1 MYRLVGGFSALVV
14 AMTTVLVCVPLYV
27 LGVIRLVIPISSMR
41 RWLAYPM
48 DVVIDVW
55 VSSFRWLIRT
65 CRLIDIQVELP
76 AQLGNRSDWQVIVCN
91 HQSWV
96 DIIVLQVSF
105 RDVAPVLKFFTK
117 RELIWVPFVGLAMW
131 FLGFPYVYRARSSGS
146 SLSTTQK
153 ETNEAVLKREGR
165 RFLEKPVSVINFV
178 EGTRFTVVK
187 RDTQGSPFENLLH
200 PRRGGLLQTLV
211 VLEDRVETVLNATI
225 KYQDRVPGF
234 WELLSGQTGSVQLSV
249 EEIPKPTT
257 DQEELT
263 TWLNELWHEKDRQLA
278 SNHKAIAG

>member
-1 MYRLVGGFSALVV
+1 MHRLVGGFSAFVV
-14 AMTTVLVCVPLYV
+14 AMTTVLVCIPLYV
-27 LGVIRLVIPISSMR
+27 LGILRLVIPITRFR

-55 VSSFRWLIRT
+55 VSSFRWLIST
-65 CRLIDIQVELP
+65 CRLIDIRVEIP
-76 AQLGNRSDWQVIVCN
+76 PQLRDRNNWQVIVCN

-96 DIIVLQVSF
+96 DIVVLQVSF
-105 RDVAPVLKFFTK
+105 RDFAPVLKFFTK

-146 SLSTTQK
+146 SLSTTQR
-153 ETNEAVLKREGR
+153 ETNETVLKREGR

-178 EGTRFTVVK
+178 EGTRFTLAK
-187 RDTQGSPFENLLH
+187 RDARGSPYGNLLQ

-225 KYQDRVPGF
+225 RYRGRVPGF
-234 WELLSGQTGSVQLSV
+234 WELLSGQADGV
-249 EEIPKPTT
+249 ELVVKEIPKPST
-257 DQEELT
+257 DQDALT
-263 TWLNELWHEKDRQLA
+263 SWLNDLWSEKDRQLA
-278 SNHKAIAG
+278 SDP